1 MDRLIEKNHIQHV
14 VVVGSA
20 YKGCLFARG
29 DVEAYYRFGR
39 TMEWD
44 TAAMQVIAV
53 EAGGIFMGMDG
64 KPFVYN
70 KPNPENHSGFYLVNR
85 LENRLAF

>member
-1 MDRLIEKNHIQHV
+1 M
-14 VVVGSA
+14 
-20 YKGCLFARG
+20 
-29 DVEAYYRFGR
+29 EAYYRFGR

-70 KPNPENHSGFYLVNR
+70 KPTPENHSGFYLVNR
-85 LENRLAF
+85 IEPRLAF